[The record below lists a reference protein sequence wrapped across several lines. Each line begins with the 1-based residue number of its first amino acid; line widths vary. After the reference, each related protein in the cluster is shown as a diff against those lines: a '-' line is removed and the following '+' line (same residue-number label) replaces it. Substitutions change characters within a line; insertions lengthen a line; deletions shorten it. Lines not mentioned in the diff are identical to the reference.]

1 MYIPMAEAAD
11 SVELLMVGNGGGGLD
26 RSGIWAGMDHLSLF
40 ISDVRGDPKKSGLT
54 LDCLS
59 LLVE

>member
-1 MYIPMAEAAD
+1 MKRAFNPFSTFAMYIPMAEAAD

-40 ISDVRGDPKKSGLT
+40 ISDVRKIAY
-54 LDCLS
+54 
-59 LLVE
+59 